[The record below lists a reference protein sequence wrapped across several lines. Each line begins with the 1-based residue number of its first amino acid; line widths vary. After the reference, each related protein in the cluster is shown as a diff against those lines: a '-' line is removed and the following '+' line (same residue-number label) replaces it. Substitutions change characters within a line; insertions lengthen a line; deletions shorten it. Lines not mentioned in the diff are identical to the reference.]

1 MAELLEDIK
10 KLPREEQLALADQI
24 YELDSEGQTEDEAW
38 KAELV
43 RRAMHAKANGFPGR
57 SMEAVL
63 DELERANQRA
73 EVTAP

>member
-1 MAELLEDIK
+1 MAELLEEIK

-24 YELDSEGQTEDEAW
+24 YELEGVPLLEDEAW

-57 SMEAVL
+57 PIEDVL
-63 DELERANQRA
+63 DEVERANERDRA
-73 EVTAP
+73 ATQ